1 MKKVILFKEKNA
13 YHREA
18 VGYISV
24 PVKRGACGRVEM
36 VSRWWGDLDIPDYE
50 GIDTFLTKE
59 EWEKLVTPVPE
70 LANQQDTQ
78 FNELLTSIRQRD
90 FQYDVVNGDKST
102 IMQELDLSEEDYYS
116 IVSSGYAQLNGFDF
130 DASAI
135 DRVFDGIEDMGRS
148 MFVDMEGESIPSLF
162 MEGESIPSLLK
173 YPFIANH
180 IDFKGIAQDIL
191 GDEKN
196 KYRFLQLP
204 SGRIVEFVI

>member
-1 MKKVILFKEKNA
+1 MKKVILFREKNA
-13 YHREA
+13 YPREA
-18 VGYISV
+18 VVYISV
-24 PVKRGACGRVEM
+24 PVKRDAYGYVEM

-50 GIDTFLTKE
+50 DIDTFLTKE
-59 EWEKLVTPVPE
+59 EWERLVAPVPE
-70 LANQQDTQ
+70 LANQQDAQ

-90 FQYDVVNGDKST
+90 FQYDVVNGDKSA
-102 IMQELDLSEEDYYS
+102 IMQELDLSEQDYYS

-148 MFVDMEGESIPSLF
+148 MFVDMEGESIP
-162 MEGESIPSLLK
+162 ILLK

>member
-1 MKKVILFKEKNA
+1 MKKVILFREKNA
-13 YHREA
+13 YPREA
-18 VGYISV
+18 VVYISV
-24 PVKRGACGRVEM
+24 PVKRDAYGRVKM
-36 VSRWWGDLDIPDYE
+36 ISRWWGELDIPDYE
-50 GIDTFLTKE
+50 DIDTFLTKE
-59 EWEKLVTPVPE
+59 EWERLVAPVPE
-70 LANQQDTQ
+70 LAKQEDAQ
-78 FNELLTSIRQRD
+78 FNDLLTSIKQRD
-90 FQYDVVNGDKST
+90 FQYEVVNGDKSA
-102 IMQELDLSEEDYYS
+102 IMQELDLSEQDYYS

-148 MFVDMEGESIPSLF
+148 MFVD

-204 SGRIVEFVI
+204 SGRIVEFVS